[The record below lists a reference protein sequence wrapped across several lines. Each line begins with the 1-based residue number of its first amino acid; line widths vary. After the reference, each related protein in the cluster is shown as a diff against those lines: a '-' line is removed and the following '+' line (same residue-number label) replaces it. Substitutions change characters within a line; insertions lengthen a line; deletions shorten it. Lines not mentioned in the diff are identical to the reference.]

1 MRKDSAADL
10 DGLSPDA
17 LKAMVRELRRQR
29 DALQRENAVLRR
41 WVGEHVDEVT
51 IGGDAN
57 GDEIPG
63 QVDALRAGWIEMAA
77 SLRESEERFRKLFE
91 EMPVGMAFTD
101 IETSRYTMAN
111 PAFCRMLGYTA
122 EELTRLTIEDVS
134 HPEDMVKNAELFR
147 YAVSGDSPS
156 YTMEKRY
163 LSKDGRIVW
172 GSLTGVVISDASGA
186 PRFRAGMIQ
195 DITERKEMEAELW
208 KRGETFRVLAESAP
222 VCIFIAQGDRFV
234 YVNPRFLEL
243 TGYTGEEVQRMS
255 VLDLIHPDM
264 RSFVRERLHA
274 RLRGET
280 VPSRYEIKNQTRTG
294 ESLWLDHAS
303 AVIDYEGEPA
313 ILGISVDITERK
325 RAEAAL
331 RESERRY
338 RRLADHSTDIITEF
352 DPSIRPVYVSPSV
365 RKLTGYTEDEFL
377 SLSLEQNLT
386 PESLR
391 RAIQSHRSRKP
402 GDHGAKINELEHVR
416 KDGST
421 FWAENITQPIVDES
435 GEVTGYLATTR
446 DITERKQAEERLRE
460 NESQFRAMFEAHK
473 AVMLLVAPDTGAIVR
488 ANQAACD
495 FYGYDRETL
504 SRLRI
509 YDINRLSRA
518 EIETKMVEVRA
529 QRRTYFHFPHQL
541 ASGEVRQVELYSS
554 PVQIEDKT
562 LLLSII
568 HDITERKEAE
578 AALKESE
585 QRFRAVFEQ
594 AAAGIGIA
602 YPDGTLMAVNRKLRE
617 ILGYTEEELLARTVE
632 DVTFPE
638 DVPRETAIV
647 AKILAG
653 HKDQYNIEKRFVRKD
668 GELVWAYLSSNVVRN
683 EAGEARF
690 AIGVMADITD
700 RVEAMAA
707 LKEARRAAEAASRAK
722 SDFISNMSH
731 ELRTPLNVILGYGQL
746 LSRDPGLTETHR
758 DQIVAIRRSG
768 EHLLTLINDILD
780 ISRIEADKLRIDPQP
795 TDLKVL
801 VSNMVEMLS
810 VKAAKKRIK
819 LSAWVDPTVPEFVM
833 ADDKRLR
840 QVLLNL
846 LSNALKFTQEGSV
859 RLSVLSGGDRI
870 SFQVTD
876 TGVGIPDDQQEV
888 IFESFVQLGNI
899 LNKEE
904 GTGLGL
910 AISQKL
916 ARMMGGEITV
926 ESTVG
931 AGSVFSFEVALP
943 RVDTGPESG
952 WRSDAPVKRVD
963 RSKTRRRAL
972 IVDDKAMDRR
982 VMGDMLWSL
991 GFEAEAVAEGGNALD
1006 RLLAFWPE
1014 VVLLDW
1020 VLPEG
1025 ISAETVIREIRA
1037 MIPKGGPA
1045 IIVIT
1050 GKADHGVEAAIRK
1063 AGADGCL
1070 IKPIRMDDLQK
1081 ALEAHLPLT
1090 WTAEGSDKRPDDARP
1105 AELEMLPP
1113 PPLEDVK
1120 AIHDMSRMGD
1130 FRGIVGYLERMRES
1144 NPDAADFCDAME
1156 RPLKRFELKRIK
1168 ELMEIW
1174 MGGIDEK

>member
-707 LKEARRAAEAASRAK
+707 LKEARLAAEAASRSK
-722 SDFISNMSH
+722 SELIANMSH
-731 ELRTPLNVILGYGQL
+731 ELRTPLNAVLGYGQIL
-746 LSRDPGLTETHR
+746 LKDETLSADHAEKVVIMK
-758 DQIVAIRRSG
+758 QSG
-768 EHLLTLINDILD
+768 EHLLTVINDILD
-780 ISRIEADKLRIDPQP
+780 LARIEAGKMEIEQKPA
-795 TDLKVL
+795 DLGRL
-801 VSNMVEMLS
+801 ISTAVEM
-810 VKAAKKRIK
+810 VRPHADRKGIK
-819 LSAWVDPTVPEFVM
+819 LSQTVHPSTPRRVFC
-833 ADDKRLR
+833 DDKRLR
-840 QVLLNL
+840 QALLNL
-846 LSNALKFTQEGSV
+846 ISNAVKFTESGWVELLV
-859 RLSVLSGGDRI
+859 RPVGDRI
-870 SFQVTD
+870 QFRVAD
-876 TGVGIPDDQQEV
+876 TGAGIAEDQREAV
-888 IFESFVQLGNI
+888 FEPFYQTANVLT
-899 LNKEE
+899 KES

-910 AISQKL
+910 SITRSL
-916 ARMMGGEITV
+916 VELMGGRVHV
-926 ESTVG
+926 ESEVG
-931 AGSVFSFEVALP
+931 RGSVFHFDIELPEVHDKP
-943 RVDTGPESG
+943 IPSDGEGTGWVVTSYQG
-952 WRSDAPVKRVD
+952 
-963 RSKTRRRAL
+963 RRRRVL
-972 IVDDKAMDRR
+972 VVDDTTSNRKVIR
-982 VMGDMLWSL
+982 GMLEPL
-991 GFEAEAVAEGGNALD
+991 GFTVREAVSEDEALDHFRRFHPDVVMTNLMIPDARGIDLIRRLRAERTEYDPVIMVISGKVESEVRDLVREAGADDYLIKPVSLETILD
-1006 RLLAFWPE
+1006 RLKQRLG
-1014 VVLLDW
+1014 LRW
-1020 VLPEG
+1020 VIEERRRTRAAELPKDDADKPVAPPSREDLQALYILTRMGYVSG
-1025 ISAETVIREIRA
+1025 ISAYVRKLAESDPGAAGFCRAVEGRLAEFDLETISQWIE
-1037 MIPKGGPA
+1037 
-1045 IIVIT
+1045 
-1050 GKADHGVEAAIRK
+1050 
-1063 AGADGCL
+1063 
-1070 IKPIRMDDLQK
+1070 Q
-1081 ALEAHLPLT
+1081 
-1090 WTAEGSDKRPDDARP
+1090 W
-1105 AELEMLPP
+1105 
-1113 PPLEDVK
+1113 
-1120 AIHDMSRMGD
+1120 MGD
-1130 FRGIVGYLERMRES
+1130 D
-1144 NPDAADFCDAME
+1144 P
-1156 RPLKRFELKRIK
+1156 
-1168 ELMEIW
+1168 
-1174 MGGIDEK
+1174 